1 MIKKNKNKNKKVRFK
16 NDVNVILIP
25 AINDFKC
32 FNLNKEIWWCEN
44 DYILFN
50 NSFLR
55 DILLLM
61 ENNKGMKIQEA
72 KMLLTQT
79 TIRYDKTFFE

>member
-1 MIKKNKNKNKKVRFK
+1 MIKKNKNKKVRFK

-44 DYILFN
+44 DYIFFN

-79 TIRYDKTFFE
+79 TIRYDESFFE